1 MLTSLLAMLLAG
13 PAHALG
19 FADSPQGLGLGVVG
33 GSITGIGVAY
43 RPGPKATLGG
53 AVGWNLRD
61 TALNVQGDY
70 RHEMFDIPIEE
81 AAGVMLQVGL
91 GGGAFADL
99 YDSYSQLGVYVPV
112 GFVLLPGDR
121 PFDLFLDIAPGM
133 ALLPATKFV
142 GRGTAGVRLYFQ

>member
-1 MLTSLLAMLLAG
+1 MLTSLLALLLAG
-13 PAHALG
+13 PAHALE

-33 GSITGIGVAY
+33 GSVTGIGVAY
-43 RPGPKATLGG
+43 RPGPKATINA

-70 RHEMFDIPIEE
+70 RQSMVDIAIEE
-81 AAGVMLQVGL
+81 GAGVMLQIGV
-91 GGGAFADL
+91 GGGGFADI
-99 YDSYSQLGVYVPV
+99 YDSYSRFGVYVPI

-133 ALLPATKFV
+133 ALLPATQFV